1 MINLLC
7 YLCNTSQQNLASSTF
22 NFIWS
27 SMNQAAHKNYIQP
40 DEHLQMEKLLGV
52 YSQFFLVLSKVS
64 LTLITYAQLVINIL
78 YVKYVKCF

>member
-22 NFIWS
+22 NFICS

-40 DEHLQMEKLLGV
+40 DEQPAYIQPTFTWK
-52 YSQFFLVLSKVS
+52 
-64 LTLITYAQLVINIL
+64 TYLDGNENI
-78 YVKYVKCF
+78 